1 MEKFECKHDA
11 LRHPTKTKEYKSPS
25 MTGEIIQGELE
36 AEHILCPHCQR
47 TVNNGVKC
55 KGICV
60 ADSNY

>member
-1 MEKFECKHDA
+1 MEKFQCKHDT
-11 LRHPTKTKEYKSPS
+11 LRYPTKIRECKSPS
-25 MTGEIIQGELE
+25 ITTKIIQDELE
-36 AEHILCPHCQR
+36 AEHILCPYCQR